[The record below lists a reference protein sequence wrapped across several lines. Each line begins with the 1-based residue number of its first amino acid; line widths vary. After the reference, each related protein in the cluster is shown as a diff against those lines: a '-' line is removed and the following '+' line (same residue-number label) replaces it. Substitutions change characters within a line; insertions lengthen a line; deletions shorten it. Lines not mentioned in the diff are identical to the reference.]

1 MSRQL
6 LTELCL
12 LGERLPAARLHALG
26 AVNRLAAPGQ
36 ALADAIALAARVD
49 AGPVNAN
56 GRIKVLCE
64 HAGAASLA
72 EQLDLEA
79 ALMVQ
84 SQGDDEAQEGIAAF
98 FDKRAPAFAALRS
111 AAATGRPQE

>member
-1 MSRQL
+1 L

-12 LGERLPAARLHALG
+12 LGERVPATRLHALG

-36 ALADAIALAARVD
+36 ALAEALALAARVA

-64 HAGAASLA
+64 NAGAASLA
-72 EQLDLEA
+72 GQLDLEA

-98 FDKRAPAFAALRS
+98 FEKRAPAFAELRGVV
-111 AAATGRPQE
+111 AAGRPQE

>member
-12 LGERLPAARLHALG
+12 LGERVPAARLHALG
-26 AVNRLAAPGQ
+26 AVNRLVAPGQ
-36 ALADAIALAARVD
+36 ALAEALALAARV
-49 AGPVNAN
+49 ANGPVNAN

-64 HAGAASLA
+64 SAGAASLD

-79 ALMVQ
+79 TLMVQ

-98 FDKRAPAFAALRS
+98 FDKHAPAFAALRT
-111 AAATGRPQE
+111 APAPGR